1 MKTIFTDYASN
12 NLVWIMNQNTHLD
25 LIVEA
30 MGSNMNAAIVS
41 GMNDTMPV
49 VGGKIEELS
58 FMADGDIVFGYM
70 NNYKLVQRRGMQ
82 LATSTDVLFFEDQT
96 AFKGTARY
104 DGKPVIAESFS
115 IMNIAGKAPTTVA
128 AFAPDST
135 NTVETLAAK
144 AK

>member
-1 MKTIFTDYASN
+1 MRKQRSRGDYSATEREWKDLSTSNIIKITGKTGIELFKEITKSMKTIFTDYASN

-58 FMADGDIVFGYM
+58 FMADGVYRLWIY
-70 NNYKLVQRRGMQ
+70 
-82 LATSTDVLFFEDQT
+82 E
-96 AFKGTARY
+96 
-104 DGKPVIAESFS
+104 
-115 IMNIAGKAPTTVA
+115 
-128 AFAPDST
+128 
-135 NTVETLAAK
+135 
-144 AK
+144 